1 VVTYDTVKAQSL
13 SGYQGKVISEL
24 LTEARIHDE
33 EVKIASPK
41 STKNIFY
48 ILGTI
53 LFILTG
59 VGALGYA
66 IYLQLPKLAP
76 LVQKTSTAHKN
87 SILRLDSS
95 DTFELSNLQS
105 FEVLKN
111 FKTLQVKDLSE
122 KTIYAIVPT
131 QNNVPVNLETFT
143 NALGITTPIGFT
155 SKADDFIYGYY
166 RPEGSEKVPF
176 LLIRFNGYGIIQM
189 LMSRWEP
196 SIIFETRTWF
206 QKVIT
211 SQPLLKPE
219 PVPFQDVV
227 IKNIPLRTATLS
239 TDETLYYGF
248 LTDTT
253 LLITRSDQVVE
264 PLLRRMIGR

>member
-1 VVTYDTVKAQSL
+1 VLKA
-13 SGYQGKVISEL
+13 
-24 LTEARIHDE
+24 
-33 EVKIASPK
+33 
-41 STKNIFY
+41 
-48 ILGTI
+48 
-53 LFILTG
+53 
-59 VGALGYA
+59 
-66 IYLQLPKLAP
+66 
-76 LVQKTSTAHKN
+76 STAHQN

-111 FKTLQVKDLSE
+111 FKTLQAKDLPE

-131 QNNVPVNLETFT
+131 QNNVPINLETFT
-143 NALGITTPIGFT
+143 DTLGITTPIGFT

-166 RPEGSEKVPF
+166 RPEGSEKIPF

-211 SQPLLKPE
+211 DQPLLKPE
-219 PVPFQDVV
+219 PVPFQDIVT
-227 IKNIPLRTATLS
+227 KNIPLRTATLS
-239 TDETLYYGF
+239 TGETLYYGF

-253 LLITRSDQVVE
+253 LLITRSDQVAE